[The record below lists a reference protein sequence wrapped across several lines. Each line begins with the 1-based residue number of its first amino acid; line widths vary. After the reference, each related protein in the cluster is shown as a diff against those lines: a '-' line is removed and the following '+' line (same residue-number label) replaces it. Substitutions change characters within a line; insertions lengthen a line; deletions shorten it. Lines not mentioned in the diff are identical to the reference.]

1 MDNKF
6 GSLCHLFVTIF
17 LATFAG
23 IVTLPAITD
32 VTMAALC
39 PGQDECSLAIYLS
52 GFQQAA
58 AGLGSVLMTPLIG
71 NLSDVYGRKALLTL
85 PLTLYILPFVVLA
98 YRRETSFY
106 YAHYVLKTLTSMMGE
121 GTLQCLSLAYVADNI
136 SESKR
141 GAAFGILAGVSSAAF
156 VCGTVSAR
164 FLSTAQTFQVAT
176 LSAMAAT
183 VYMRI
188 FLKETPQQT
197 DNSTQPLLKSEPGKS
212 QENESSNNIQV
223 FKHIPSIQDIRNL
236 LESSKTFS
244 RVAVIVLFN
253 SLAGGGLHASLM
265 YFLKAQFH
273 FSKDE
278 YAYLMLIIGIAGM
291 VSQLILMPVLL
302 PLLGEDILL
311 RIGLLAACT
320 SMTLNSIAWDTWVI
334 YAASGFQVVVT
345 FTYPCLRSIASKQVG
360 ADEQGKA
367 QGCISGIESLA
378 NIISPLIFSPL
389 TAIFLS
395 KTAPFYFPGF
405 SLLCT
410 ALCMVIAFI
419 LSLMIKATPD
429 IPTHKA
435 NNKCIEA

>member
-1 MDNKF
+1 
-6 GSLCHLFVTIF
+6 
-17 LATFAG
+17 
-23 IVTLPAITD
+23 
-32 VTMAALC
+32 
-39 PGQDECSLAIYLS
+39 
-52 GFQQAA
+52 
-58 AGLGSVLMTPLIG
+58 
-71 NLSDVYGRKALLTL
+71 
-85 PLTLYILPFVVLA
+85 
-98 YRRETSFY
+98 
-106 YAHYVLKTLTSMMGE
+106 MMGE

-176 LSAMAAT
+176 FSAMAAT

-188 FLKETPQQT
+188 FLKETPRQT
-197 DNSTQPLLKSEPGKS
+197 DGSSQPLLKSEPSKS
-212 QENESSNNIQV
+212 PEIESSNTIQV
-223 FKHIPSIQDIRNL
+223 FKHIPTIQDIRNL
-236 LESSKTFS
+236 LESSKIFS

-291 VSQLILMPVLL
+291 VSQ
-302 PLLGEDILL
+302 
-311 RIGLLAACT
+311 
-320 SMTLNSIAWDTWVI
+320 MTLNSIAWDTWVI
-334 YAASGFQVVVT
+334 YAAAGFQVVVT

-378 NIISPLIFSPL
+378 NIISPLVFSPL

-395 KTAPFYFPGF
+395 KTAPFNFPGF

-410 ALCMVIAFI
+410 ALCMAIAFI
-419 LSLMIKATPD
+419 QSLMIKPTPD
-429 IPTHKA
+429 IPIHKA
-435 NNKCIEA
+435 NIKSDHPKPTMKTFLGNGEDYNKLDRTGF